1 MRPILIFDQDR
12 CLACL
17 SCELACSLAH
27 STSELLEA
35 AMAEP
40 LPARRRV
47 TMAATGRTWQAEA
60 PAPQGTWQA
69 EAPAPQGTWQ
79 AEARAPQGC
88 SVGQALSPVNPAPRP
103 ISSRLPGERF
113 FDDILPRRT
122 LDALRCQQCGEPL
135 CVFACKSG
143 ALQRDP
149 LTGQVLFDDNRCV
162 GCFMCL
168 MVCPSG
174 VRPDAA
180 RDRVVRCDVCQGRE
194 VPACVTACPTGA
206 LAAGE
211 APDERAQSEFRGRV
225 VVIGSSAAGIAA
237 CEAAREHAPGCS
249 ITLVTADASPQ
260 YSRPLLAYVLAGIL
274 DPARMEWRAE
284 GYLDKLGVEVL
295 AGRRAASLKTD
306 RVGTRAV
313 VLDDGTEL
321 PFDSLIVA
329 TGARGARL
337 AIPGADLAGVYG
349 LRDIGDLQA
358 ISHLAG
364 AGRRA
369 VVLGGGNVGLQVC
382 EALLARGMDVTV
394 VVASP
399 HLLSQMLDG
408 EAGRRVAE
416 LFGSHRLNIRTGRD
430 AVEIAGA
437 GSVERVRLDSGEWIG
452 ADVVVVA
459 KGIAPNVEWLRSS
472 GVQIGRGI
480 AVDLAGRT
488 NVDGVFAAGDC
499 AETADPITGRPSVSG
514 IWPVAYEM
522 GRAAGCAAVGIERPS
537 AGALR
542 MNASRFFGVSI
553 VSIGEV
559 RTERLPGATQQVLE
573 NGDGVYRKLVFHED
587 RLAGALLYG
596 DITDAGKF
604 YRRYREAWAGAEKA
618 GWQAEAPA
626 PQDPGW
632 QAEAPAPQDPQ
643 TDASVC
649 QADRRSQLGSELRN
663 V

>member
-1 MRPILIFDQDR
+1 MRPILTFDRDR

-17 SCELACSLAH
+17 SCELACSQAH
-27 STSELLEA
+27 SASELLEA
-35 AMAEP
+35 AVAEP

-47 TMAATGRTWQAEA
+47 TMTANVRTCERDGWQAEA
-60 PAPQGTWQA
+60 PAPQG
-69 EAPAPQGTWQ
+69 
-79 AEARAPQGC
+79 RKSC
-88 SVGQALSPVNPAPRP
+88 
-103 ISSRLPGERF
+103 
-113 FDDILPRRT
+113 DDILPSRT
-122 LDALRCQQCGEPL
+122 LDALRCEQCGEPL

-149 LTGQVLFDDNRCV
+149 ITGGIVLDDTRCV

-180 RDRVVRCDVCQGRE
+180 RDRVVRCDVCQGRD
-194 VPACVTACPTGA
+194 VPACVAACPTGA
-206 LAAGE
+206 LVSGA

-237 CEAAREHAPGCS
+237 CEAAREHAPDCS

-260 YSRPLLAYVLAGIL
+260 YSRPLLSYVLAGIL
-274 DPARMEWRAE
+274 DPSQIDWRAQ
-284 GYLDKLGVEVL
+284 GYLEKLGVAVL
-295 AGRRAASLKTD
+295 SGRRAASLRID
-306 RVGTRAV
+306 RGARSQRAASPLMGTRLPEAAKTCPQECGHGTLRACATSV
-313 VLDDGTEL
+313 VLDDGSEL

-329 TGARGARL
+329 TGARGAKL
-337 AIPGADLAGVYG
+337 SIPGADLAGVYG
-349 LRDIGDLQA
+349 LRDLEDLQA
-358 ISHLAG
+358 ISRLAG
-364 AGRRA
+364 PGRRA

-382 EALLARGMDVTV
+382 EAFLARGMEVTV

-399 HLLSQMLDG
+399 HLLSQMLDA

-416 LFGSHRLNIRTGRD
+416 LFGSRRLNIRTGRD
-430 AVEIAGA
+430 AVGIDGA
-437 GSVERVRLDSGEWIG
+437 GQVGRVRLDNGEWLA

-459 KGIAPNVEWLRSS
+459 KGIAPNVEWLRGS

-480 AVDLAGRT
+480 TVDLAGRT
-488 NVDGVFAAGDC
+488 NVAGIFAAGDC
-499 AETADPITGRPSVSG
+499 AEAADPITGRPSVSG

-573 NGDGVYRKLVFHED
+573 NGDGVYRKLVFCED

-596 DITDAGKF
+596 DITDAGRF
-604 YRRYREAWAGAEKA
+604 YRRYREAWSVEPRPSGSGE
-618 GWQAEAPA
+618 ETS
-626 PQDPGW
+626 W

-643 TDASVC
+643 VLSEQGGTDASVC
-649 QADRRSQLGSELRN
+649 QADSMSRLGSELRN